1 MAKRLCNSNVDM
13 IKEKVKSY
21 GTDLV
26 GTRKARDIANGKE
39 LPEKVVENLI
49 KTGKIGV
56 DMYLPFVNEIFIKEK
71 LSFLTQLKG
80 LILT

>member
-1 MAKRLCNSNVDM
+1 MARRLCNSNVDM
-13 IKEKVKSY
+13 IKKKVESY

-56 DMYLPFVNEIFIKEK
+56 DMYLPFVNESLIKEK

>member
-21 GTDLV
+21 GTDLF

-49 KTGKIGV
+49 RTGKIGV
-56 DMYLPFVNEIFIKEK
+56 DMYLPFVNESLIKEK

>member
-1 MAKRLCNSNVDM
+1 MQIIKKCTPVARRLCNSNVDM
-13 IKEKVKSY
+13 IKKKWRATEL
-21 GTDLV
+21 TWLV
-26 GTRKARDIANGKE
+26 PGRI
-39 LPEKVVENLI
+39 VVENLI

-56 DMYLPFVNEIFIKEK
+56 DMYLPFVNESLIKEK

>member
-21 GTDLV
+21 GTDLF

-56 DMYLPFVNEIFIKEK
+56 DMYLPFVNESLIKEK

>member
-21 GTDLV
+21 GTDLF

-49 KTGKIGV
+49 KTGKTGV
-56 DMYLPFVNEIFIKEK
+56 DMYLPFVNESLIKEK

>member
-1 MAKRLCNSNVDM
+1 MAKRLCNSNLDM

-21 GTDLV
+21 GTDLF
-26 GTRKARDIANGKE
+26 GTRKARDIANRKE

-56 DMYLPFVNEIFIKEK
+56 DMYLPFVNESLIKEK